1 MSEAD
6 LRLRMEAALAAGR
19 MVLFGRL
26 EAFNVQKA
34 VWALEEVGRPY
45 TRIDAGRGFGLTDL
59 PLYRARNPNGRV
71 PLLIDGDF
79 DLWESNVIV
88 RYLCARYGGSLCPA
102 DLRARMDVE
111 RWMDWQTCDV
121 FTAYRP
127 AYNVISRGRSQFSV
141 AQAEAGLAKTLKLL
155 RILDDH
161 LADCAYVAGD
171 QFTMGDI
178 PLGVQVNDILQ
189 LGRDIRGLE
198 NVKAWYGR
206 LRARAAA
213 RAAFAFHAQ
222 RRIPCNTVVV

>member
-6 LRLRMEAALAAGR
+6 LALRIEAALAAGH

-45 TRIDAGRGFGLTDL
+45 MRIDAGRGFGLTDL
-59 PLYRARNPNGRV
+59 PLYRARNPNKRV

-79 DLWESNVIV
+79 NLWESNVIV
-88 RYLCARYGGSLCPA
+88 RYLCARYGGPLCPA
-102 DLRARMDVE
+102 DLRARIDVE
-111 RWMDWQTCDV
+111 RWMDWQTWDV

-127 AYNVISRGRSQFSV
+127 AYNVISRGRSEFSL
-141 AQAEAGLAKTLKLL
+141 AQAEAGLAKTLALL
-155 RILDDH
+155 QILDEH
-161 LADCAYVAGD
+161 LADRAYVGGD

-178 PLGVQVNDILQ
+178 PLGVLVNDVLQ

-206 LRARAAA
+206 LHGRAASQP
-213 RAAFAFHAQ
+213 AFAFYAQ
-222 RRIPCNTVVV
+222 RRIPNSTGVV